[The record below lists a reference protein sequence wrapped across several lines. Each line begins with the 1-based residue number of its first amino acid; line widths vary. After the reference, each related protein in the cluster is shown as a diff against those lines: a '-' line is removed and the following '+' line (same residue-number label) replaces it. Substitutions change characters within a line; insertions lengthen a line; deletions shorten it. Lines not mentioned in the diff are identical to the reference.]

1 MFFAVYCPSSLIIPE
16 LLRYPYMNVKKATTS
31 FRIFFILLFLTAMS
45 QLLHAQYEFIFKTPF
60 PKQITLLDSVCIR
73 LAKVDSQTL
82 YNEIGK
88 LRASAAGTN
97 AYIHLNLERAILSVK
112 TDEGYELE
120 TAVSNGEK
128 IIEQAMKLNAPEIA
142 AVQYMTLGFYYE
154 LRMQSFG
161 KAFENYLKAYA
172 LLEKIPEEKLPPR
185 QYALYMVSQAYY
197 HYNDFEN
204 ALKLSLRADKTF
216 RVKTFVYVFNTDLI
230 GMSYLKTARY
240 DSARIYFQRVFDNA
254 PIMKSEVAWKG
265 IALGNIGLT
274 HFLQNNFEKA
284 VDYLSKAVPLTI
296 DGGVYDNTV
305 RFASQLS
312 DIFQKQNNLNEAKQ
326 FLDISLNAAHIAGD
340 DENYL
345 IAYGAAASYYRSV
358 KNPALYIIYSD
369 SANIFNNK
377 LAAQKDLN
385 TKYKIEMAV
394 QYEQA
399 KEREQSFA
407 DEKKRQLFMRNAIIA
422 FVVLLMI
429 ISLLLYNRSQLKNRS
444 REQQLMAEKK
454 LAENELESAARQLN
468 AFTQSI
474 REKNELIEKA
484 SQEIER
490 VNAEL
495 NVAKNERIDPA
506 YLPEPDNHSLRLLQN
521 SVLLTDE
528 DWRNFIRLFDKV
540 HNGFFQRLKEK
551 LPGLSPAET
560 RFAALIK
567 LQLSNKEMANM
578 LGVGTDAVRQIR
590 SRLKKKLNSE
600 AEEGIEELVEK
611 I

>member
-1 MFFAVYCPSSLIIPE
+1 M
-16 LLRYPYMNVKKATTS
+16 TS
-31 FRIFFILLFLTAMS
+31 FRNFFILPLLLGLS
-45 QLLHAQYEFIFKTPF
+45 QSLHAQYEYIFKTPF
-60 PKQITLLDSVCIR
+60 PKQMTLLDSVCIR
-73 LAKVDSQTL
+73 LAKVDSATL

-88 LRASAAGTN
+88 LRKSAANTDT
-97 AYIHLNLERAILSVK
+97 YTHLNLERAILSVK

-128 IIEQAMKLNAPEIA
+128 MIEQAMKVNAPEIA

-154 LRMQSFG
+154 LKKQSFG
-161 KAFENYLKAYA
+161 KAFENYLKAYD

-185 QYALYMVSQAYY
+185 QYALYVVSQAYY

-216 RVKTFVYVFNTDLI
+216 RAKTFVYVFNSDLI
-230 GMSYLKTARY
+230 GMCYLKTAQY

-265 IALGNIGLT
+265 IALGNIGVT
-274 HFLQNNFEKA
+274 YFLQNNFEKA
-284 VDYLSKAVPLTI
+284 IEYLSKAVPLTTQ
-296 DGGVYDNTV
+296 GNVYDNTV
-305 RFASQLS
+305 RFASHLS
-312 DIFQKQNNLNEAKQ
+312 EIFRKQNNLGDAKK
-326 FLDISLNAAHIAGD
+326 FLDISLNAAHMAGD
-340 DENYL
+340 NENYFT
-345 IAYGAAASYYRSV
+345 AYNAAASYYRSV
-358 KNPALYIIYSD
+358 KNPELYIVYSD
-369 SANIFNNK
+369 SADIFNNK

-394 QYEQA
+394 QYEQV
-399 KEREQSFA
+399 KEREKSFA
-407 DEKKRQLFMRNAIIA
+407 NEKQRQLLLRNAIIA
-422 FVVLLMI
+422 FVVLLMV
-429 ISLLLYNRSQLKNRS
+429 ISLLLYNRAQLKNKS
-444 REQQLMAEKK
+444 RQQQLITEKQS
-454 LAENELESAARQLN
+454 AENELQTATQQLN

-474 REKNELIEKA
+474 REKNEFIEKA

-495 NVAKNERIDPA
+495 NLAKNEQPGLA
-506 YLPEPDNHSLRLLQN
+506 SLPEPDSNSLRLLQN

-528 DWRNFIRLFDKV
+528 DWRNFTRLFEKV
-540 HNGFFQRLKEK
+540 HRGFFQRLKEK

-560 RFAALIK
+560 RFTALIK
-567 LQLSNKEMANM
+567 LQLSNKEMASM
-578 LGVGTDAVRQIR
+578 LGVGTEAIRQTR

-600 AEEGIEELVEK
+600 DEEGIEELVEK

>member
-1 MFFAVYCPSSLIIPE
+1 MKSLRNFFG
-16 LLRYPYMNVKKATTS
+16 LL
-31 FRIFFILLFLTAMS
+31 ILLISGQSLY
-45 QLLHAQYEFIFKTPF
+45 AQYESIFKTPF
-60 PKQITLLDSVCIR
+60 PKQITLLDSVCIQ

-82 YNEIGK
+82 YNEIAK
-88 LRASAAGTN
+88 LRTSAANTN
-97 AYIHLNLERAILSVK
+97 AYTRLNLERAILSVK

-128 IIEQAMKLNAPEIA
+128 MINEAMKVNAPEIA

-154 LRMQSFG
+154 LKKQSFG
-161 KAFENYLKAYA
+161 KAFENYLKAYD

-185 QYALYMVSQAYY
+185 QYALYVVSQAYY

-216 RVKTFVYVFNTDLI
+216 RIKTFVYVFNTDLI
-230 GMSYLKTARY
+230 GMCYLKTAQY

-254 PIMKSEVAWKG
+254 HIMKSEVAWKG

-274 HFLQNNFEKA
+274 YFLQNNFNKA
-284 VDYLSKAVPLTI
+284 TEYLSQAVPLTMQGNI
-296 DGGVYDNTV
+296 YDNTV
-305 RFASQLS
+305 RFASHLS
-312 DIFQKQNNLNEAKQ
+312 EIFRKQNSPGEAKR
-326 FLDISLNAAHIAGD
+326 FLDISLNAAHMANNN
-340 DENYL
+340 ENYFT
-345 IAYGAAASYYRSV
+345 AYNAAASYHRSI
-358 KNPALYIIYSD
+358 KDPALYIVYSD
-369 SANIFNNK
+369 SANIFENK

-394 QYEQA
+394 QYEQV
-399 KEREQSFA
+399 KEREKSFA
-407 DEKKRQLFMRNAIIA
+407 SEKQRQLLLRNAIIA

-429 ISLLLYNRSQLKNRS
+429 ISLLVYNRAQIKNKGRQ
-444 REQQLMAEKK
+444 QQLIAQKQ
-454 LAENELESAARQLN
+454 LAENELQTATQQLN

-474 REKNELIEKA
+474 REKNEFIEKA

-495 NVAKNERIDPA
+495 NLAKNERPGLA
-506 YLPEPDNHSLRLLQN
+506 FLPEPDNHSLRLLQN

-528 DWRNFIRLFDKV
+528 DWRNFTRLFEKV
-540 HNGFFQRLKEK
+540 HGGFFQRLKEK

-560 RFAALIK
+560 RFTALIK
-567 LQLSNKEMANM
+567 LQLSNKEMASM
-578 LGVGTDAVRQIR
+578 LGVGTEAIRQIR
-590 SRLKKKLNSE
+590 SRLKKKLNSD

>member
-1 MFFAVYCPSSLIIPE
+1 M
-16 LLRYPYMNVKKATTS
+16 TS
-31 FRIFFILLFLTAMS
+31 FRNFFILSLLLGLS
-45 QLLHAQYEFIFKTPF
+45 QSLHAQYEYIFKTPF
-60 PKQITLLDSVCIR
+60 PKQMTLLDSVCIR
-73 LAKVDSQTL
+73 LAKVDSATL

-88 LRASAAGTN
+88 LRASAAGTD
-97 AYIHLNLERAILSVK
+97 AYTRLNLERAILSVK

-128 IIEQAMKLNAPEIA
+128 MIDQAMKVNAPEIA

-154 LRMQSFG
+154 LKKQSFG
-161 KAFENYLKAYA
+161 KAFENYLKAYD

-185 QYALYMVSQAYY
+185 QYALYVVSQAYY

-216 RVKTFVYVFNTDLI
+216 RAKTFVYVFNTDLI
-230 GMSYLKTARY
+230 GMCYLKTAQY

-265 IALGNIGLT
+265 IALGNIGVAY
-274 HFLQNNFEKA
+274 FLQNNFEKA
-284 VDYLSKAVPLTI
+284 IEYLSKAVPLTMQ
-296 DGGVYDNTV
+296 GNVYDNTV
-305 RFASQLS
+305 RFASHLS
-312 DIFQKQNNLNEAKQ
+312 EIFRKQNNLRDAKK
-326 FLDISLNAAHIAGD
+326 FLDISLNAAHMAGD
-340 DENYL
+340 NENYFT
-345 IAYGAAASYYRSV
+345 AYNAAASYYRSV
-358 KNPALYIIYSD
+358 KNPELYIVYSD
-369 SANIFNNK
+369 SANIFNNE

-394 QYEQA
+394 QYEQV
-399 KEREQSFA
+399 KEREKSFA
-407 DEKKRQLFMRNAIIA
+407 NEKQRQLLLRNAIIA

-429 ISLLLYNRSQLKNRS
+429 ISLLLYNRNQLKNKNRQ
-444 REQQLMAEKK
+444 QQLIAEKQ
-454 LAENELESAARQLN
+454 LAENELQTATQQLN

-484 SQEIER
+484 SQEIEK
-490 VNAEL
+490 VNTEL
-495 NVAKNERIDPA
+495 NLAKNEQPGLVS
-506 YLPEPDNHSLRLLQN
+506 LPEPDSNSLRLLQN

-528 DWRNFIRLFDKV
+528 DWRNFTRLFEKV
-540 HNGFFQRLKEK
+540 HGGFFQRLKEK

-567 LQLSNKEMANM
+567 LQLSNKEMASM
-578 LGVGTDAVRQIR
+578 LGVGTEAIRQTR